1 MTDDFLSEVIRLLG
15 EAFKDGPDAV
25 RKTEIKIR
33 QQSGGGRHYIGKAPT
48 LGKTQRLADGLAAG
62 VSLGEAFAAAGVS
75 RSAGYRFLSRRWRR

>member
-1 MTDDFLSEVIRLLG
+1 MKDDFLSEAIRLLG

-33 QQSGGGRHYIGKAPT
+33 EQMGGSHHYIKKALPEK
-48 LGKTQRLADGLAAG
+48 KTRCIGESLAAG